1 MAKIT
6 KEAFGEL
13 KNGRLITLYTL
24 ENSGG
29 MRIRIMDYGARVQS
43 LIVPD
48 REGKSIDVALGYD
61 DLKGYE
67 ADDK

>member
-13 KNGRLITLYTL
+13 KNGKLITLYTL

-29 MRIRIMDYGARVQS
+29 MRIRIMD
-43 LIVPD
+43 
-48 REGKSIDVALGYD
+48 
-61 DLKGYE
+61 
-67 ADDK
+67 